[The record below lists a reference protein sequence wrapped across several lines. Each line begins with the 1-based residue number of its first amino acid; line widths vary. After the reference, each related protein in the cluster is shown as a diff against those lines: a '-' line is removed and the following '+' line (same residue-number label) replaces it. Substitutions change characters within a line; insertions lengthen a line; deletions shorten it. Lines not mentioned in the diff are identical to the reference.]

1 MTVMITGG
9 TGMIG
14 ASVAREV
21 LKKGERPVLFDI
33 APKPDYITDIVNK
46 VEVVQGDLKVWSEV
60 LNAVKGSQV
69 KGVFHLGAMMGRPS
83 DENPWGSFQTNVVG
97 TMHIFE
103 AARYCG
109 VKEVIFASSTST
121 FALGSA
127 EVVTDETIQRPTT
140 AYAIGKLYC
149 ELLGRFY
156 RRKFGLDF
164 RCVRYSTVMSPA
176 VRVKSFTQ
184 FGNLMIRSAVLSEP
198 FECFV
203 AEESVTPVIY
213 IKDAVRAV
221 VTLYYAPAG
230 HIKTV
235 CYNVS
240 GVEPAPA
247 AKEIEFAIKKAI
259 PGATITYHPDPAV
272 MEYLAV
278 QPMRVID
285 DRRAREEWG
294 WQPQYNNLDK
304 MVADFIAEARKNP
317 ALYGISK
324 PA

>member
-1 MTVMITGG
+1 MITGG

-14 ASVAREV
+14 AAVAREL
-21 LKKGERPVLFDI
+21 LKRGERPVLFDI
-33 APKPDYITDIVNK
+33 APKPDYVADIREK
-46 VEVVQGDLKVWSEV
+46 VKVVPGDLKVWSEV
-60 LNAVKGSQV
+60 LNAVKDNQV
-69 KGVFHLGAMMGRPS
+69 EGIFHLGAMMGRPS
-83 DENPWGSFQTNVVG
+83 DENPWGSFQTNVAG

-103 AARYCG
+103 AARYFG
-109 VKEVIFASSTST
+109 VKRVFFASSTST

-184 FGNLMIRSAVLSEP
+184 FGNLMIRSAVLGEP

-213 IKDAVRAV
+213 IKDAVRAA
-221 VTLYYAPAG
+221 VTLYYAPADR
-230 HIKTV
+230 IKTV

-247 AKEIEFAIKKAI
+247 AKEIELAIKKVI
-259 PGATITYHPDPAV
+259 PGANISYKPDPAV

-285 DRRAREEWG
+285 DSKAREEWG
-294 WQPQYNNLDK
+294 WQAQYNTLDK
-304 MVADFIAEARKNP
+304 MVADFIAEARRSP
-317 ALYGISK
+317 ELYGLSAPPGK
-324 PA
+324 